1 MSTSHFVMDI
11 WNDPMDIADILPQ
24 TVSLES
30 IAKVECLKNMLVFN
44 FPTSLGLIFETIFD
58 KGGRGGRARSP

>member
-44 FPTSLGLIFETIFD
+44 FPTSLGLIFETIYD
-58 KGGRGGRARSP
+58 KGGRGGGARSP